1 MEGPSGWNL
10 MSSTFLSV
18 NLCLDSTIRS
28 HVMNT
33 GSEKPLI
40 YLKVNDWVIQSSDI
54 DNHLKPSLDG

>member
-1 MEGPSGWNL
+1 

-40 YLKVNDWVIQSSDI
+40 YLKVNDWIIQSSDI